1 MEDENVD
8 RSRLEKGE
16 YANYFEVG
24 HDFVAFFVDC
34 GQAGQGVQRT
44 KLYNRI
50 ITSPIGAQQLS
61 VVLSKALREYTR
73 RFGPIRD
80 EQGMISSAE
89 NEHEQQRDH

>member
-1 MEDENVD
+1 MDDENVD
-8 RSRLEKGE
+8 RSHLEKGE

-34 GQAGQGVQRT
+34 GQAGQGVQET

-50 ITSPIGAQQLS
+50 ITSPIGAQHLWL
-61 VVLSKALREYTR
+61 VLSKALHEYTR

-80 EQGMISSAE
+80 EQGMSSSAE
-89 NEHEQQRDH
+89 NENEQ

>member
-8 RSRLEKGE
+8 RTHLEKGE

-34 GQAGQGVQRT
+34 GQAGHGVQST

-61 VVLSKALREYTR
+61 IVLSKALREYTR
-73 RFGPIRD
+73 RFGAIRD
-80 EQGMISSAE
+80 EQGMISQAE
-89 NEHEQQRDH
+89 NKHEQQRDH